1 MADWSVPFLG
11 NHTLLQYAHTPYM
24 DMLASMG
31 CTGMLK
37 TVADGFHPGSE
48 VANMSVMGYDLP
60 TVYEGRG
67 VLEAAS
73 IGVDL
78 DADDMAMRCNL
89 VCVEGAIL
97 KNHSAG
103 HITTEEADQLI
114 AALEDCLGSD
124 CIHFYTGVQYRHLLV
139 VKGGDKRLACVPPHD
154 IPLKPFRSNLVKAL
168 CPEAQ
173 ETADLLRFPK
183 TAEQLNAS
191 EMTCPSC
198 FVPLT
203 EEIKQYAAPSFNAG
217 RPVLETA
224 EEIMHRIY
232 QDFTYDS
239 SATSIATPIN
249 ESLAM
254 KRGVCQDFAHVG
266 IACLRSFGLAARY
279 VSGYIRTRR
288 AAEAEQKGDID
299 MIGGDASHAWFS
311 VYVPSFG
318 WVDLDPTNN
327 MYMQS
332 EHLTVGWGRDFDDMS
347 PIKGIM
353 TGGGNH
359 TISVDVSVRTTT

>member
-1 MADWSVPFLG
+1 MTVTYRVCHKTVYGYSIPVTLSHHLARLKPRETPYQHVLSSEIRTNPEASFQTDQTDAFGNIATFFIVETPHNEMSVISDFTAQITAPVYPDP
-11 NHTLLQYAHTPYM
+11 TQTPSWEETRDLLQFP
-24 DMLASMG
+24 
-31 CTGMLK
+31 
-37 TVADGFHPGSE
+37 
-48 VANMSVMGYDLP
+48 
-60 TVYEGRG
+60 R
-67 VLEAAS
+67 
-73 IGVDL
+73 
-78 DADDMAMRCNL
+78 
-89 VCVEGAIL
+89 
-97 KNHSAG
+97 
-103 HITTEEADQLI
+103 TT
-114 AALEDCLGSD
+114 
-124 CIHFYTGVQYRHLLV
+124 
-139 VKGGDKRLACVPPHD
+139 
-154 IPLKPFRSNLVKAL
+154 
-168 CPEAQ
+168 
-173 ETADLLRFPK
+173 
-183 TAEQLNAS
+183 EQLNAS
-191 EMTCPSC
+191 EMTYPSC

-203 EEIKQYAAPSFNAG
+203 EKIKQYAAPSFKAG

-288 AAEAEQKGDID
+288 AAEAEQKGEIK

-359 TISVDVSVRTTT
+359 TIAVDVSVRTASCH